1 MELWKEKV
9 LCDKN
14 CIQWDSEFVLSL
26 FFLSFLSGKGIYC
39 LSVLWRTL
47 NILLCLSL
55 FKISAVTIK
64 WEKLTGSIPRSS
76 AVYVFIWLLK
86 NLYKINIFG
95 FIVGIHYFFC
105 PGEKVLYLCT
115 VGLRVSPNQ
124 EAGNLKVSIRI
135 TVLWTEEYRGQ
146 WGLLDCKD
154 TQSLWCKA

>member
-95 FIVGIHYFFC
+95 FIVGIHYFFYFF
-105 PGEKVLYLCT
+105 L
-115 VGLRVSPNQ
+115 S
-124 EAGNLKVSIRI
+124 
-135 TVLWTEEYRGQ
+135 RGKGIIPMHS
-146 WGLLDCKD
+146 W
-154 TQSLWCKA
+154 TQSVSQSRSRQSKSKHTNNSSLNRRV